1 MNAICSPSLRVP
13 TTNDWWSL
21 LQRSSAMST
30 TPNAPGREQE
40 YLSQQAADTPAAQSI
55 ENAGNTGN
63 TGVAEARQ
71 REQLPGAPTKLRRSH
86 GNVRWTIAALLFV
99 GIVINYFDRVNLS
112 VAAKPL
118 QAAYGLSAFQYGI
131 ILSSFLWS
139 YALLQIPVGQL
150 LDSFGVKWLVRIGTI
165 LWSLATFM
173 TAIVSGMGLI
183 ILARVLLG
191 AAEAP
196 AFPGASKATG
206 YWFPLSERG
215 LATSSFDAAAKF
227 SNVIGVPI
235 VAWAVTVWGWRGGFW
250 LTGVLS
256 ALFAIAWW
264 VWYRDPQ
271 EKKGLSREE
280 YDYIRAGG
288 AQQESPP
295 PSNALGSF
303 KFLLT
308 QSKIWGMTIG
318 FAAYGYSF
326 YLLLTW
332 LPGYLQST
340 YHMTVL
346 KSGWYTIVP
355 WAVATVTDL
364 IIGGW
369 LVDRLIR
376 AGHEPTRVRKTLI
389 VIGMLMGLFVIGA
402 AFTRSAN
409 VAIVWI
415 TIALAGLAFAAPIGW
430 SIPALVAPNGTVGM
444 VGSIMNFFNNV
455 MGILAPIVTGAI
467 VLKTGSFAVGFI
479 VAAVVLAIGII
490 CYVLLLGDIRQIELP
505 ERLRP
510 AQTPEAPP
518 ATR

>member
-1 MNAICSPSLRVP
+1 
-13 TTNDWWSL
+13 
-21 LQRSSAMST
+21 MST
-30 TPNAPGREQE
+30 IDSASEKERVGLPNAPSR
-40 YLSQQAADTPAAQSI
+40 L
-55 ENAGNTGN
+55 
-63 TGVAEARQ
+63 
-71 REQLPGAPTKLRRSH
+71 LRPR
-86 GNVRWTIAALLFV
+86 GNVRWTIAVLLFIGV
-99 GIVINYFDRVNLS
+99 VINYFDRVNLS
-112 VAAKPL
+112 VAAKPI
-118 QAAYGLSAFQYGI
+118 QAEYGLSAFQYGI

-150 LDSFGVKWLVRIGTI
+150 LDSFGVKWLMRIGTI
-165 LWSLATFM
+165 LWSLATFL

-191 AAEAP
+191 IAEAP

-206 YWFPLSERG
+206 YWFPLGERG

-250 LTGVLS
+250 VTGILS

-264 VWYRDPQ
+264 IWYRDPH
-271 EKKGLSREE
+271 EKRNLSREE
-280 YDYIRAGG
+280 YDYIREGG
-288 AQQESPP
+288 AQQETPAP
-295 PSNALGSF
+295 TNALKSLG
-303 KFLLT
+303 FLLS
-308 QSKIWGMTIG
+308 QAKIWGMTIG

-332 LPGYLQST
+332 LPGYLQKT

-364 IIGGW
+364 VIGGW
-369 LVDRLIR
+369 LVDRLI
-376 AGHEPTRVRKTLI
+376 AKGYEPTRVRKTLI

-402 AFTRSAN
+402 AFTHNAN
-409 VAIVWI
+409 VAIIWI

-430 SIPALVAPNGTVGM
+430 SIPALVAPTGTVGM

-455 MGILAPIVTGAI
+455 MGILAPIVTGYI
-467 VLKTGSFAVGFI
+467 VAQTGSFAVGFI
-479 VAAVVLAIGII
+479 VAAIVLAIGII
-490 CYVLLLGDIRQIELP
+490 CYVGLLGDIHQIPLP
-505 ERLRP
+505 EDLRP
-510 AQTPEAPP
+510 VEAT

>member
-1 MNAICSPSLRVP
+1 M
-13 TTNDWWSL
+13 
-21 LQRSSAMST
+21 QRSIAMST
-30 TPNAPGREQE
+30 VDHAAESEQRERQDA
-40 YLSQQAADTPAAQSI
+40 LQRAADTPAMGTPAVRPAESDTGAAKTRQS
-55 ENAGNTGN
+55 E
-63 TGVAEARQ
+63 RQ
-71 REQLPGAPTKLRRSH
+71 ASAPTRLPRPR
-86 GNVRWTIAALLFV
+86 GNLRWTIAVLLFV

-118 QAAYGLSAFQYGI
+118 QAAFGLNAFQYGI

-139 YALLQIPVGQL
+139 YALMQIPVGQL
-150 LDSFGVKWLVRIGTI
+150 LDSFGVKWLVRIGTV

-173 TAIVSGMGLI
+173 TALVSGMGLI
-183 ILARVLLG
+183 ILARIILG
-191 AAEAP
+191 IAEAP

-235 VAWAVTVWGWRGGFW
+235 VAWAVTAWGWRGGFW
-250 LTGVLS
+250 VTGVLS
-256 ALFAIAWW
+256 ALFAVAWW
-264 VWYRDPQ
+264 IWYRDPQ

-280 YDYIRAGG
+280 CDYIRAGG
-288 AQQESPP
+288 AQQEAPAP
-295 PSNALGSF
+295 AHALKSL
-303 KFLLT
+303 KFLLS
-308 QSKIWGMTIG
+308 QPKIWGMTIG

-332 LPGYLQST
+332 LPGYLQTT
-340 YHMTVL
+340 YHMSVL
-346 KSGWYTIVP
+346 ASGWYTIIP

-364 IIGGW
+364 LIGGW

-402 AFTRSAN
+402 AFTHN
-409 VAIVWI
+409 VIYATIWI

-430 SIPALVAPNGTVGM
+430 SIPALVAPTGTVGM
-444 VGSIMNFFNNV
+444 TGAIMNFFNNV
-455 MGILAPIVTGAI
+455 MGILAPIVTGII
-467 VLKTGSFAVGFI
+467 VTQTGSFAIGFI

-490 CYVLLLGDIRQIELP
+490 CYVALLGDIRQIEAP
-505 ERLRP
+505 EELRP
-510 AQTPEAPP
+510 ATTTAS
-518 ATR
+518 

>member
-1 MNAICSPSLRVP
+1 MSSIDSASERERQ
-13 TTNDWWSL
+13 DM
-21 LQRSSAMST
+21 LQSSADS
-30 TPNAPGREQE
+30 
-40 YLSQQAADTPAAQSI
+40 PAAQP
-55 ENAGNTGN
+55 AGNTGA
-63 TGVAEARQ
+63 AETRQ
-71 REQLPGAPTKLRRSH
+71 RAGLPNAPSRLPRPR
-86 GNVRWTIAALLFV
+86 GNVRWTIAILLFV
-99 GIVINYFDRVNLS
+99 GVVINYFDRVNLS

-118 QAAYGLSAFQYGI
+118 QTEYGLSAFQYGI

-150 LDSFGVKWLVRIGTI
+150 LDSFGVKWLMRVGTI
-165 LWSLATFM
+165 LWTLATFM

-191 AAEAP
+191 IAEAP

-250 LTGVLS
+250 VTGVLS

-264 VWYRDPQ
+264 IWYRDPQ
-271 EKKGLSREE
+271 EKKSLTREE
-280 YDYIRAGG
+280 YAYIREGG
-288 AQQESPP
+288 AQQETPAPP
-295 PSNALGSF
+295 HALKSLG
-303 KFLLT
+303 FLLK
-308 QSKIWGMTIG
+308 QAKIWGMTIG

-332 LPGYLQST
+332 LPGYLQKT

-346 KSGWYTIVP
+346 ASGWYTIIP

-364 IIGGW
+364 VIGGW
-369 LVDRLIR
+369 LVDRLIA

-409 VAIVWI
+409 IAIIWI

-430 SIPALVAPNGTVGM
+430 SIPALVAPTGTVGM

-455 MGILAPIVTGAI
+455 MGILAPIVTGYI
-467 VLKTGSFAVGFI
+467 VAQTGSFAVGFI

-490 CYVLLLGDIRQIELP
+490 CYVVLLGDIRQIPLP
-505 ERLRP
+505 DDLRP
-510 AQTPEAPP
+510 VETTP

>member
-1 MNAICSPSLRVP
+1 MSTVDNTSER
-13 TTNDWWSL
+13 DRQDM
-21 LQRSSAMST
+21 LQSSADS
-30 TPNAPGREQE
+30 
-40 YLSQQAADTPAAQSI
+40 PAAQPV
-55 ENAGNTGN
+55 GNTGA
-63 TGVAEARQ
+63 AETRQ
-71 REQLPGAPTKLRRSH
+71 AAGLSNAPTRLARPH
-86 GNVRWTIAALLFV
+86 GNVRWTIAILLFIGV
-99 GIVINYFDRVNLS
+99 VINYFDRVNLS

-118 QAAYGLSAFQYGI
+118 QTEYGLSAFQYGI

-150 LDSFGVKWLVRIGTI
+150 LDSFGVKWLMRVGTI
-165 LWSLATFM
+165 LWTLATFM
-173 TAIVSGMGLI
+173 TALVSGMGLI

-191 AAEAP
+191 IAEAP

-250 LTGVLS
+250 VTGILS
-256 ALFAIAWW
+256 ALFAVAWW
-264 VWYRDPQ
+264 IWYRDPQ
-271 EKKGLSREE
+271 EKKNLTREE
-280 YDYIRAGG
+280 YAYIREGG
-288 AQQESPP
+288 AQQETPAPP
-295 PSNALGSF
+295 HALSSLG
-303 KFLLT
+303 FLLR
-308 QSKIWGMTIG
+308 QPKIWGMTIG

-332 LPGYLQST
+332 LPGYLQKT

-346 KSGWYTIVP
+346 ASGWYTIVP

-364 IIGGW
+364 VIGGW
-369 LVDRLIR
+369 LVDRLIASGR
-376 AGHEPTRVRKTLI
+376 EPTRVRKTLI

-402 AFTRSAN
+402 AFTRDAN
-409 VAIVWI
+409 IAIIWI

-430 SIPALVAPNGTVGM
+430 SIPALVAPTGTVGM

-455 MGILAPIVTGAI
+455 MGILAPIVTGYI
-467 VLKTGSFAVGFI
+467 VAQTGSFAVGFI
-479 VAAVVLAIGII
+479 VAAVVLAVGIV
-490 CYVLLLGDIRQIELP
+490 CYVGLLGDIHQIDLP
-505 ERLRP
+505 DNLRP
-510 AQTPEAPP
+510 ATTP